1 MASGKGLSRTY
12 HPAASAR
19 CDSLSRCDAIFTGEE
34 MSCEEDLNFLTPA
47 HLCKGVLQ
55 GAPSRPLRTPA
66 RPAGVFIDTIAT
78 PVWQV
83 RASHRRLAASSRLH
97 MQRREES
104 L

>member
-55 GAPSRPLRTPA
+55 GAPSRPLH
-66 RPAGVFIDTIAT
+66 AGA
-78 PVWQV
+78 
-83 RASHRRLAASSRLH
+83 ACRRLQRYHSYSSLAG
-97 MQRREES
+97 EGVAPS
-104 L
+104 PGS